1 MQNILFL
8 LARHGETHLN
18 KIHTHVSNS
27 DASLD
32 DDGQKQAKE
41 AGEFISYLPLEIKHV
56 ICSPRTRAQE
66 TAAFICQSLGIDEY
80 FTDERLTDLDVGDLT
95 GKNEFENPID
105 EYLKDSS
112 KKFPNGESIDDFE
125 IRQNQFAQDLIKWIE
140 SDQLKAGSILV
151 VTHSPII
158 TYWYNFQHPDN
169 KVSLDTELVCT
180 GGVVEVTDDDVFP
193 LFRKEKTD
201 EEKQNNKMD
210 PAVVLYMPPESLG
223 TDGAKCGTCILG
235 FSDGKC
241 ASVHAGDDKH
251 DTTINLK
258 YGVCGL
264 YVKGKL
270 DSLTQIQPIVSRTVA
285 GYINKDAPTNCNKC
299 EYFTFG
305 KQFGCLKI
313 DGRKTKKGFV
323 EAGGCCNRWG
333 KRSD

>member
-1 MQNILFL
+1 MQNSLFL
-8 LARHGETHLN
+8 LVRHGETHLN
-18 KIHTHVSNS
+18 KSHSHVSH
-27 DASLD
+27 LD
-32 DDGQKQAKE
+32 VNLDEDGQKQAKE
-41 AGEFISYLPLEIKHV
+41 AGEFISHLPFEIKHV
-56 ICSPRTRAQE
+56 ICSPLSRAQE
-66 TAAFICQSLGIDEY
+66 TAASICELLGIAEY
-80 FTDERLTDLDVGDLT
+80 FTDDRLADLNLGNLA
-95 GKNEFENPID
+95 GKNLFENPID
-105 EYLKDSS
+105 EYLENPNKN
-112 KKFPNGESIDDFE
+112 FPNGESIDDFE
-125 IRQNQFAQDLIKWIE
+125 NRQNDFARDLIQWIE
-140 SDQLKAGSILV
+140 SGKLEARHILI

-158 TYWYNFQHPDN
+158 TYWYNLQHPDN
-169 KVSLDTELVCT
+169 KVSLGTELVRT
-180 GGVVEVTDDDVFP
+180 GGIAEVTDDDVFP

-201 EEKQNNKMD
+201 EEKQDAKMD

-241 ASVHAGDDKH
+241 ASVHADDDKH

-305 KQFGCLKI
+305 QQFGCLKI
-313 DGRKTKKGFV
+313 DGRKTKKGFI
-323 EAGGCCNRWG
+323 EAGGCCNRWE
-333 KRSD
+333 KK